1 LPLGQQPQQLHR
13 DSSAG
18 VADLT
23 SSVLPHDAHSSSS
36 NVPSSSDNAG
46 SPSKGWTQ
54 RSHSEQLRPHLSPK
68 LASDAAGSGAPGLGS
83 RPNKGAA
90 LEGSGGGGDA
100 ESHHVVMSS
109 GALLHHLGASSHQ
122 RTSGD

>member
-1 LPLGQQPQQLHR
+1 MPLGQQPQQLHR

-18 VADLT
+18 VPDLT
-23 SSVLPHDAHSSSS
+23 SNVLPHDAHNSS
-36 NVPSSSDNAG
+36 NMPSSNDNAG

-68 LASDAAGSGAPGLGS
+68 LPGEAVASGATGLGS
-83 RPNKGAA
+83 RSNKGAA
-90 LEGSGGGGDA
+90 VEGSGGGGDA